1 MDLEVKSIIP
11 GDMFGVSVE
20 STADRQSKKQEK
32 QAQRQ
37 AQRDNKTFDKIRADL
52 IKAAFGTSQRDLH
65 YYEKQKARFE
75 EDLNSG
81 VSRRAPLSNLDD
93 SINVASGALE
103 AENAVKRGMIAK
115 LGSGVVGVLSSMGLG
130 GVVEGVI
137 APLLAGTVLAPF
149 AGVVAGAGVFAISYA
164 VASYFSK
171 KALKG
176 NRSDSREKEKVAIE
190 EINKFLEGVKKFAEE
205 IERDRELLISAKV
218 NCKNRAEYLKM
229 LSKYVDSKKAVL
241 RNLGMEQYL
250 LSVKQNLEESAKES
264 DFSSQGAALVTA

>member
-11 GDMFGVSVE
+11 GDLFGINVE
-20 STADRQSKKQEK
+20 STADRQTKKQEK

-37 AQRDNKTFDKIRADL
+37 AKKADKTFEKIRADL
-52 IKAAFGTSQRDLH
+52 IKVAFGTSQRDLGR
-65 YYEKQKARFE
+65 YEKQKEKFE
-75 EDLNSG
+75 EDLKNG
-81 VSRRAPLSNLDD
+81 VSVRAPLSNLDD
-93 SINVASGALE
+93 SINVANGALE
-103 AENAVKRGMIAK
+103 AEKAVKRGMLAK

-149 AGVVAGAGVFAISYA
+149 AGVIAGAGIFAVSYA

-205 IERDRELLISAKV
+205 IERDREILIAQKA

-229 LSKYVDSKKAVL
+229 LSKYVDSKKSVL
-241 RNLGMEQYL
+241 RNLGMEEYL
-250 LSVKQNLEESAKES
+250 LSVKQNLEENAKES